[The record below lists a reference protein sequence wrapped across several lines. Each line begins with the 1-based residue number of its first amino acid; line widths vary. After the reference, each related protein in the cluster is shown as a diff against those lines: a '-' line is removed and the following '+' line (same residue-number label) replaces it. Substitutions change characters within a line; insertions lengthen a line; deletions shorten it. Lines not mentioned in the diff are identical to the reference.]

1 MGNAKFVP
9 LVAQSHQLVG
19 EYHGAPSAM
28 QSGAG
33 VDLVARLM
41 EGDLLLFEAEVV
53 PIWLEGGALP
63 VVTSELLVGLSDP
76 NPDPVSRVFKS
87 VPGVREKV

>member
-1 MGNAKFVP
+1 MGNAEFVP
-9 LVAQSHQLVG
+9 LMAQSHQLVG

-33 VDLVARLM
+33 VVLVARLV
-41 EGDLLLFEAEVV
+41 EEDLLLSEAEVV
-53 PIWLEGGALP
+53 PLWLEGGALP
-63 VVTSELLVGLSDP
+63 VVTILLVGLSDP

-87 VPGVREKV
+87 DPGVREKV